1 MTRKG
6 IQDIFLN
13 EKKKLGYK
21 LLDKLFHFYKIW
33 AIFMVITLSL
43 SLSLYIYIY
52 IYICMYTKI
61 WKAIHNCVNS
71 ATILL
76 VLSIV
81 CNISTIRMDN
91 SWDGDKKSNS
101 RTAYSKSK
109 TNTDQAYLN
118 NKVSEMKKK
127 LKIVKPR
134 NCLFQMIFCHPV
146 ENITHCRTWNWKIC

>member
-1 MTRKG
+1 MTRKE

-13 EKKKLGYK
+13 EKKKLDYK
-21 LLDKLFHFYKIW
+21 LLDKLFYFYTLW
-33 AIFMVITLSL
+33 AIFVV
-43 SLSLYIYIY
+43 LYI
-52 IYICMYTKI
+52 CTHTHI
-61 WKAIHNCVNS
+61 WTAIHKCVNS

-76 VLSIV
+76 VLSII

-101 RTAYSKSK
+101 RMAYSKSK
-109 TNTDQAYLN
+109 ANTDQAYLN

-134 NCLFQMIFCHPV
+134 NCLWFQMIFRHPV